1 MNDRAREA
9 KGKSD
14 GGSAVLEKIAEMPK
28 ADRMLAERLQG
39 ADTHRR
45 EEDQGAREE
54 GGELR

>member
-39 ADTHRR
+39 ADAHRR
-45 EEDQGAREE
+45 EDQGAREE

>member
-1 MNDRAREA
+1 MSR
-9 KGKSD
+9 KSD

-39 ADTHRR
+39 ADAHRR